1 MALKK
6 IEHRA
11 PKGEFLTLD
20 ELAAFVQ
27 EALRS
32 GASGDEVV
40 QAGVSFGGKLQR
52 LAVEAPVPADVR
64 VDLDKD
70 GAR

>member
-11 PKGEFLTLD
+11 AKGQFLSLD

-27 EALRS
+27 EAMRS
-32 GASGDEVV
+32 GACGDEVV
-40 QAGVSFGGKLQR
+40 QAAVSFGGKLQR
-52 LAVEAPVPADVR
+52 LAVDVPVTTDAVR
-64 VDLDKD
+64 LDKEV
-70 GAR
+70 

>member
-11 PKGEFLTLD
+11 AKGEFLSLD

-27 EALRS
+27 EAMRAGVAGS
-32 GASGDEVV
+32 EAV
-40 QAGVSFGGKLQR
+40 QASVSFGGKLQR
-52 LAVEAPVPADVR
+52 LTVDMPAPIGSGSEV
-64 VDLDKD
+64 
-70 GAR
+70 GS

>member
-27 EALRS
+27 EAMRS
-32 GASGDEVV
+32 GASGSEVV
-40 QAGVSFGGKLQR
+40 QAVVSFGGKLQR
-52 LAVEAPVPADVR
+52 LAVAVPIGTVDRLSKEA
-64 VDLDKD
+64 K
-70 GAR
+70 